1 MKEQL
6 QKDFENTIRNLSLSQ
21 KNIEIKKFSLDN
33 FINKGF
39 PNRREEDWKFSDLN
53 QIINKNIGELSF
65 YNDYTSTNKVDT
77 SVFVDGLV
85 HNKIVFINGRIE
97 KIDFDYE
104 KKDQIEIIDQSE
116 IINKFENNNSLSDL
130 NSAFTNKSF
139 KIVVKKGYQLS
150 KPLIIY
156 HTTNSKI
163 WSKNIN
169 LRLDFELQEDS
180 SLRLIDLFNDT
191 SEKNFLNIFYNFDLK
206 ENAILKNYKIDK
218 IENKNI
224 KYSFNNIEQNKNT
237 ISETFILS
245 SGSNFFKSEV
255 NCNLKGEH
263 SSAFVNGIFSLDK
276 NKHHEIRTIVN
287 HLTENTKSYQ
297 LIKSV
302 LEDSSKAAYQG
313 KIFVNSDAQKTDGY
327 QLSKAILLNKDSEFN
342 AKPELEIYADDVK
355 CSHGSASGSLNEDS
369 IFYLM
374 SRGLS
379 YNQARELLINGFLL
393 DVVEKITDPEIKNL
407 IKNMIGIKE

>member
-6 QKDFENTIRNLSLSQ
+6 QKDFDNIIRNLNLSQ
-21 KNIEIKKFSLDN
+21 KDIEIKKFCLDN
-33 FINKGF
+33 FIVKGF
-39 PNRREEDWKFSDLN
+39 PNRKNEDWKFSDLN
-53 QIINKNIGELSF
+53 QIIKKNIGELSF
-65 YNDYTSTNKVDT
+65 YSDYISTNKIDT
-77 SVFVDGLV
+77 SIFVDGLE
-85 HNKIVFINGRIE
+85 HNKIVFVNGRIE
-97 KIDFDYE
+97 KIDFNYE
-104 KKDQIEIIDQSE
+104 RKEQIEIIDQSE
-116 IINKFENNNSLSDL
+116 TINKFNAKNSLSDL
-130 NSAFTNKSF
+130 NNAFTNKSF
-139 KIVVKKGYQLS
+139 KILVKNGYKLI

-156 HTTNSKI
+156 HTTTSKI

-169 LRLDFELQEDS
+169 LKLDFELDKNS
-180 SLRLIDLFNDT
+180 TLRVIDYFNDT
-191 SEKNFLNIFYNFDLK
+191 SKKNFINIFYNFDLK
-206 ENAILKNYKIDK
+206 ENSILKNYKLDK
-218 IENKNI
+218 FQNDNI
-224 KYSFNNIEQNKNT
+224 KYFFNNVEQEKNS

-245 SGSNFFKSEV
+245 SGSNFLKNEI
-255 NCNLKGEH
+255 NCDLNGDYA
-263 SSAFVNGIFSLDK
+263 SAFVNGIFSL
-276 NKHHEIRTIVN
+276 NNNNHHEIRTTIN

-302 LEDSSKAAYQG
+302 LEKNSNSVYQG

-327 QLSKAILLNKDSEFN
+327 QLSKAILLDKESEFN

-379 YNQARELLINGFLL
+379 YQQSRELLINGFLL
-393 DVVEKITDPEIKNL
+393 DVVEKITDSEIKNL

>member
-6 QKDFENTIRNLSLSQ
+6 QKDFDNIIRNLNLSQ
-21 KNIEIKKFSLDN
+21 KDIEIKKFCLDN
-33 FINKGF
+33 FIDKGF
-39 PNRREEDWKFSDLN
+39 PNRKNEDWKFSDLN
-53 QIINKNIGELSF
+53 QIIKKNIGELSF
-65 YNDYTSTNKVDT
+65 YSDYTSTNKIDT
-77 SVFVDGLV
+77 SIFVDGLE
-85 HNKIVFINGRIE
+85 HNKIVFVNGRIE
-97 KIDFDYE
+97 KIDFNYE
-104 KKDQIEIIDQSE
+104 RKEQIEIIDQSE
-116 IINKFENNNSLSDL
+116 TINKFNAKNSLSDL
-130 NSAFTNKSF
+130 NNAFTNKSF
-139 KIVVKKGYQLS
+139 KILVKNGYKLI

-156 HTTNSKI
+156 HTTTSKI

-169 LRLDFELQEDS
+169 LKLDFELDKNS
-180 SLRLIDLFNDT
+180 SLRVIDYFNDT
-191 SEKNFLNIFYNFDLK
+191 SKKNFINIFYNFDLK
-206 ENAILKNYKIDK
+206 ENSILKNYKLDK
-218 IENKNI
+218 FQNDNI
-224 KYSFNNIEQNKNT
+224 KYFFNNVEQEKNS

-245 SGSNFFKSEV
+245 SGSNFLKNEI
-255 NCNLKGEH
+255 NCDLNGEYA
-263 SSAFVNGIFSLDK
+263 SAFVNGIFSL
-276 NKHHEIRTIVN
+276 NNNNHHEIRTTIN

-302 LEDSSKAAYQG
+302 LEKNSNAVYQG

-327 QLSKAILLNKDSEFN
+327 QLSKAILLDKESEFN

-379 YNQARELLINGFLL
+379 YQQSRELLINGFLL
-393 DVVEKITDPEIKNL
+393 DVVEKITDSEIKNL

>member
-6 QKDFENTIRNLSLSQ
+6 QKDFYNNIKNLSLSQ
-21 KNIEIKKFSLDN
+21 KDIEIKKFSLDN

-39 PNRREEDWKFSDLN
+39 PNRKEEDWKFSDLN
-53 QIINKNIGELSF
+53 QIIKKNIGELSF

-77 SVFVDGLV
+77 SVFVDGLE

-104 KKDQIEIIDQSE
+104 KKGQIEIIDQSE
-116 IINKFENNNSLSDL
+116 TIGKFDNNNSLSDL
-130 NSAFTNKSF
+130 NNAFTKKSF
-139 KIVVKKGYQLS
+139 KIAIKKGYQLL

-169 LRLDFELQEDS
+169 LKLNFELQEHS

-206 ENAILKNYKIDK
+206 ENAILKNYKVDK
-218 IENKNI
+218 LENKNI
-224 KYSFNNIEQNKNT
+224 KYSFNNIEQSKNT

-245 SGSNFFKSEV
+245 SGSDFFKSEI
-255 NCNLKGEH
+255 NCNLKGEY

-276 NKHHEIRTIVN
+276 NKHHEIRTTIN
-287 HLTENTKSYQ
+287 HLTEKTKSYQ

-327 QLSKAILLNKDSEFN
+327 QLSKAILLNKESEFN

-374 SRGLS
+374 SRGLN
-379 YNQARELLINGFLL
+379 YNQSRELLINGFLL

>member
-6 QKDFENTIRNLSLSQ
+6 QKDFDNIIRNLNLSQ
-21 KNIEIKKFSLDN
+21 KDIEIKKFCLDN
-33 FINKGF
+33 FIDKGF
-39 PNRREEDWKFSDLN
+39 PNRKNEDWKFSDLN
-53 QIINKNIGELSF
+53 QIIKKNIGELSF
-65 YNDYTSTNKVDT
+65 YSDYTSTNKIDT
-77 SVFVDGLV
+77 SIFVDGLE

-97 KIDFDYE
+97 KIDFNYE
-104 KKDQIEIIDQSE
+104 RKDQIEIIDQSE
-116 IINKFENNNSLSDL
+116 TINKFNAKNSLSDL
-130 NSAFTNKSF
+130 NNAFTNKSF
-139 KIVVKKGYQLS
+139 KILVKNGYKLI

-156 HTTNSKI
+156 HTTTSKI

-169 LRLDFELQEDS
+169 LKLDFELDKNS
-180 SLRLIDLFNDT
+180 SLRVIDYFNDT
-191 SEKNFLNIFYNFDLK
+191 SKKNFINIFYNFDLK
-206 ENAILKNYKIDK
+206 ENSILKNYKLDK
-218 IENKNI
+218 FQNDNI
-224 KYSFNNIEQNKNT
+224 KYFFNNIEQEKNS

-245 SGSNFFKSEV
+245 SGSNFLKNEI
-255 NCNLKGEH
+255 NCDLNGEYA
-263 SSAFVNGIFSLDK
+263 SAFVNGIFSL
-276 NKHHEIRTIVN
+276 NNNNHHEIRTTIN

-297 LIKSV
+297 LVKSV
-302 LEDSSKAAYQG
+302 LEKNSNAVYQG

-327 QLSKAILLNKDSEFN
+327 QLSKAILLDKESEFN

-379 YNQARELLINGFLL
+379 YQQSRELLINGFLL
-393 DVVEKITDPEIKNL
+393 DVVEKITDSEIKNL